1 MTDKTPK
8 LLVDALGA
16 IDSAREFVAGIS
28 FAEYAD
34 DKMRRSAVE
43 RQLEILGEA
52 CARLAKLE
60 PALAGS
66 VVNLKLAIDLRNR
79 IIHGYDSVDDE
90 IVYLTVVGDLGELR
104 GDLSRLLDQRGGLV
118 NETPGS
124 ASPARPAGG

>member
-16 IDSAREFVAGIS
+16 ISSAQEFLANTSLAQYVV
-28 FAEYAD
+28 

-52 CARLAKLE
+52 CSRLAKLE
-60 PALAGS
+60 PPLMDS
-66 VVNLKLAIDLRNR
+66 VPNLKLAIDLRNR

-90 IVYLTVVGDLGELR
+90 IVYFTVTDDLQ
-104 GDLSRLLDQRGGLV
+104 DLQATLSCLLSQRG
-118 NETPGS
+118 
-124 ASPARPAGG
+124 

>member
-1 MTDKTPK
+1 MTDKIPK

-16 IDSAREFVAGIS
+16 IDLAQEFVAGVAL
-28 FAEYAD
+28 AEYTV

-60 PALAGS
+60 PALIGS
-66 VVNLKLAIDLRNR
+66 VINLKLAIDLRNR

-90 IVYLTVVGDLGELR
+90 IVYFTVTDDLEGLQA
-104 GDLSRLLDQRGGLV
+104 GLSSLLAVRGGLISNPNV
-118 NETPGS
+118 L
-124 ASPARPAGG
+124 

>member
-1 MTDKTPK
+1 MTDRTPK

-16 IDSAREFVAGIS
+16 IASAREFTAGCS
-28 FAEYAD
+28 LAVYVD

-60 PALAGS
+60 PALIES
-66 VVNLKLAIDLRNR
+66 VPNLKLAIELRNR

-90 IVYLTVVGDLGELR
+90 IVYLTVIQDLDVLHAQLAVLLAER
-104 GDLSRLLDQRGGLV
+104 G
-118 NETPGS
+118 
-124 ASPARPAGG
+124 